1 MSDIDFS
8 SELKIA
14 IKAAMVAGKHLSEN
28 KDELNKLSLSDKRD
42 TKLQADVSSENLIK
56 QVISD
61 DSNYEILAEESGKSS
76 ENLGE
81 TFWVIDPLDGTA
93 NYNRNIPICCVS
105 IGMVANLKP
114 VFGVIYDFNNDE
126 LYVGDCINKTTTL
139 NGNTINVSDICNKDE
154 GIVVTGLPLSTDY
167 SDSSLQNLISDMQV
181 WKKTR
186 MIGSAAMASCYI
198 ASGKAEMYKEKGIY
212 LWDIIAGA
220 AIVES
225 AGGSAEILNIRENY
239 QVDVIFSNAKIKD

>member
-8 SELKIA
+8 SELNIA

-56 QVISD
+56 QVIRD

-76 ENLGE
+76 DNLGE

-105 IGMVANLKP
+105 IGMVTNLKP

-126 LYVGDCINKTTTL
+126 LYVGDCIKKTATL
-139 NGNTINVSDICNKDE
+139 NKNAIYVSDISKKDE
-154 GIVVTGLPLSTDY
+154 GIVVTGLPFSTDY
-167 SDSSLQNLISDMQV
+167 SDSSLQKLISDMQV

-186 MIGSAAMASCYI
+186 MIGSAAMASCYV

>member
-1 MSDIDFS
+1 MSDINFS

-61 DSNYEILAEESGKSS
+61 DSNFEILAEESGKSS
-76 ENLGE
+76 DNLGE

-105 IGMVANLKP
+105 IGMVTKLKP

-126 LYVGDCINKTTTL
+126 LYVGDCINKTATL

-154 GIVVTGLPLSTDY
+154 GIVVTGLPFSTDY
-167 SDSSLQNLISDMQV
+167 SDSSLQKLISDMQV

>member
-1 MSDIDFS
+1 MSEDYT
-8 SELKIA
+8 SEINIA
-14 IKAAMVAGKHLSEN
+14 IKAAKGAGKHLSKN
-28 KDELNKLSLSDKRD
+28 KNELNKLSLSDKRD

-56 QVISD
+56 EIISNN
-61 DSNYEILAEESGKSS
+61 SNYQILAEESGKSS
-76 ENLGE
+76 DNLGQ

-93 NYNRNIPICCVS
+93 NYNRDIPICCVS
-105 IGMVANLKP
+105 IGMVTNLKP

-126 LYVGDCINKTTTL
+126 LYIGDCINKTATL
-139 NGNTINVSDICNKDE
+139 NKKTIHVSDICDKDE
-154 GIVVTGLPLSTDY
+154 GIVVTGLPFNTDY
-167 SDSSLQNLISDMQV
+167 SDNSLKKLISDMQI

-225 AGGSAEILNIRENY
+225 AGGSAEISNVRENY

>member
-8 SELKIA
+8 SELNIA

-61 DSNYEILAEESGKSS
+61 DSNFEILAEESGKSS
-76 ENLGE
+76 DNLGE

-105 IGMVANLKP
+105 IGMVTKLKP

-126 LYVGDCINKTTTL
+126 LYVGDCINKTATL

-154 GIVVTGLPLSTDY
+154 GIVVTGLPFSTDY
-167 SDSSLQNLISDMQV
+167 SDSSLQKLISDMQV

>member
-8 SELKIA
+8 SELNIA

-42 TKLQADVSSENLIK
+42 TKLQADVSSENIIK
-56 QVISD
+56 EVINK
-61 DSNYEILAEESGKSS
+61 DSNYEILAEESGKSAD
-76 ENLGE
+76 NLGE
-81 TFWVIDPLDGTA
+81 SFWVIDPLDGTA

-105 IGMVANLKP
+105 IGMVTNLKP

-126 LYVGDCINKTTTL
+126 LYVGDCINKIATL
-139 NGNTINVSDICNKDE
+139 NSETICVSNICNKDE
-154 GIVVTGLPLSTDY
+154 GIVVTGLPFNTDY
-167 SDSSLQNLISDMQV
+167 SDDSLQKLVSDMQM

-225 AGGSAEILNIRENY
+225 AGGSAEILNVRENY
-239 QVDVIFSNAKIKD
+239 QVDVVFSNAKIKD

>member
-8 SELKIA
+8 LELNIA
-14 IKAAMVAGKHLSEN
+14 IKAAMVAGKHLNEN

-56 QVISD
+56 QVITD
-61 DSNYEILAEESGKSS
+61 DSNYEILAEESGKSAD
-76 ENLGE
+76 NLGE
-81 TFWVIDPLDGTA
+81 SFWVIDPLDGTA

-126 LYVGDCINKTTTL
+126 LYVGDCINKTSTL

-154 GIVVTGLPLSTDY
+154 GIVVTGLPFSTDY
-167 SDSSLQNLISDMQV
+167 SDSSLQKLISDMQV

>member
-1 MSDIDFS
+1 MSDINFS
-8 SELKIA
+8 KELNIA
-14 IKAAMVAGKHLSEN
+14 IKAATVAGKHLNEN
-28 KDELNKLSLSDKRD
+28 KDELNKLSTSDKRD

-56 QVISD
+56 QVIRD

-76 ENLGE
+76 DNLGE

-105 IGMVANLKP
+105 IGMVTNLKP

-126 LYVGDCINKTTTL
+126 LYVGDCIKKTATL
-139 NGNTINVSDICNKDE
+139 NRNTIYVSDISKKDE
-154 GIVVTGLPLSTDY
+154 GIVVTGLPFSTDY
-167 SDSSLQNLISDMQV
+167 SDSSLQKLISDMQV

-186 MIGSAAMASCYI
+186 MIGSAAMASCYV

-225 AGGSAEILNIRENY
+225 AGGSAEIINIRENY